1 MDSFLTE
8 LEAAR
13 NLTEDSSFVSSQQ
26 RQKTV
31 DDIFAP
37 FTLSSFDSSNRE
49 ITPNTNTTAP
59 TPSNYTKTTN
69 TTRPSTGPLKIN
81 SSKATPSIAYSA
93 VTNQQHNT
101 NTNSNTN
108 SNSNHIQ
115 PNPESTNQVAPEHIS
130 SSAFPDLRGGS
141 STEAFDTTTFDS
153 SDFGSSFTA
162 GLEPQRTIQP
172 KPNPIAPITTTV
184 VEQAPSPLTEQ
195 TIDPSK
201 LAKKVVKKKRRK
213 TSIKEAPITALDSSA
228 TISSTGT
235 TKPTQ
240 LGMHM
245 DTPEPSSGSG
255 QPFDDLYRLKGVVR
269 PIYAC
274 VVTDCHFVL

>member
-1 MDSFLTE
+1 MIYT
-8 LEAAR
+8 A
-13 NLTEDSSFVSSQQ
+13 
-26 RQKTV
+26 
-31 DDIFAP
+31 
-37 FTLSSFDSSNRE
+37 
-49 ITPNTNTTAP
+49 TAP

-101 NTNSNTN
+101 NTN